1 MWNEWWCFRKV
12 LFESAKVSKGTQLAT
27 FFPTSLKDMPC
38 VNLEGLIDPP
48 SFSTWDLFYIVFL
61 PFYGVEGIET
71 ISHTYECFFLFLLGA
86 PSFEGIWSVNGH
98 EDFNVHMDW
107 RWSNGSKCGFIY
119 TNYSLTFCYNQ
130 PCYSTF
136 YSQPHLHHV
145 GLHMILQLFKP
156 WE

>member
-1 MWNEWWCFRKV
+1 
-12 LFESAKVSKGTQLAT
+12 
-27 FFPTSLKDMPC
+27 
-38 VNLEGLIDPP
+38 
-48 SFSTWDLFYIVFL
+48 
-61 PFYGVEGIET
+61 
-71 ISHTYECFFLFLLGA
+71 LGA